1 MINIKDLTIKKGN
14 KIVLDNINMS
24 VEKGEFVAI
33 VGPNGAGKTTLIKAI
48 LGLEKP
54 FSGEI
59 KINGYKPDDII
70 SNKTLK
76 ISYLPQKAIVN
87 WDMPLKV
94 IDVVLIEHLRFF
106 GLFRRYPKEKLKKA
120 EYWLKVFGIEDR
132 MNSYIKD
139 LSGGQQQRVS
149 LARCMVKEPD
159 LLILD
164 EPNTAVD
171 AVYNFKM
178 YETLRRLTDEKN
190 LTIIMV
196 SHDIGAV
203 TTYVDKIMCLNVRLY
218 CHGSPSSIDY
228 SEMIKN
234 VYGEGVE
241 ILMHGRQC
249 KNCPVGVNKDD

>member
-1 MINIKDLTIKKGN
+1 MIKIKDLTIRKGN
-14 KIVLDNINMS
+14 KVVLDSINMS
-24 VEKGEFVAI
+24 VDKGEFVAI
-33 VGPNGAGKTTLIKAI
+33 VGPNGAGKTTLIRAV

-54 FSGEI
+54 YVGSIE
-59 KINGYKPDDII
+59 INGHKPEDVIL
-70 SNKTLK
+70 NKILK

-94 IDVVLIEHLRFF
+94 IDVVLIEDLRFF
-106 GLFRRYPKEKLKKA
+106 GLFRKYSDEDIKKA
-120 EYWLKVFGIEDR
+120 KYWLEVFGIEDR

-159 LLILD
+159 ILILD

-178 YETLRRLTDEKN
+178 YETLKKLSKEKN

-218 CHGSPSSIDY
+218 CHGSPSSINY
-228 SEMIKN
+228 SEMLKN
-234 VYGEGVE
+234 VYGESVE
-241 ILMHGRQC
+241 ILMHGEQC
-249 KNCPVGVNKDD
+249 KNCPMGGSR